1 MPTHEQTV
9 RHQFEPR
16 AQAYLVSAVHR
27 AGPDL
32 AYARQLV
39 GQTLSRTDQALD
51 VGCGAGHLAFALA
64 AYAGRV
70 VALDPSPAMLA
81 AVSSGAAERGLH
93 QIEVCQ
99 GSAHSL
105 PFPDRAF
112 ALVCTRYSAHHW
124 TRLEP
129 ALREMGRVLS
139 PDGHALL
146 IDTLGAEDALA
157 DTHLQAVE
165 LLRDLSHV
173 RNRSRSEW
181 CALLQSAGLIEVDHR
196 EWPTRLEFSSW
207 VERMRTPDDRVA
219 VIRALQV
226 AAPQEVREAL
236 GIEADGSFTLR
247 TGLFWLRKQ
256 TSHVRP
262 LGPPTR

>member
-16 AQAYLVSAVHR
+16 AQAYLASAVHR

-32 AYARQLV
+32 DYARQLI
-39 GQTLSRTDQALD
+39 GQTPAGTDQALD
-51 VGCGAGHLAFALA
+51 VGCGAGNLACAIA
-64 AYAGRV
+64 TYASRV

-81 AVSSGAAERGLH
+81 TMSRSAAERGLR

-99 GSAHSL
+99 GSAESL
-105 PFPDRAF
+105 PFSDRAF
-112 ALVCTRYSAHHW
+112 SLVCTRYSAHHW

-129 ALREMGRVLS
+129 ALREMCRVLS
-139 PDGHALL
+139 PGGHALL
-146 IDTLGAEDALA
+146 IDTLGAEEALA

-181 CALLQSAGLIEVDHR
+181 RALLQSAGLAEVDFR

-207 VERMRTPDDRVA
+207 VARMSTPTDRVA
-219 VIRALQV
+219 VIRGLQDT
-226 AAPQEVREAL
+226 APQEVREAL

-256 TSHVRP
+256 TSRAQP
-262 LGPPTR
+262 WAD